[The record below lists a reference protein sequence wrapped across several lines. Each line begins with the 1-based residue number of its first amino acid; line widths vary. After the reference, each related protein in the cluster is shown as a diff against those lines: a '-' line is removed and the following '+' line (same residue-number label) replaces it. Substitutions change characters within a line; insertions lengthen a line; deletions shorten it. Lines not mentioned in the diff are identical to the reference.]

1 MSSLTLYDLNK
12 QMYSQM
18 SPMTKETMHPLLTNI
33 GDWFSKS
40 RSKWFMLMCYELR
53 YYTIFNFA
61 RPYYNKALTELQAC
75 AYGMGDV
82 VGIEYNHERDYWEIW
97 IKNREGTD
105 TNMFVLFD
113 CSGLVVDID

>member
-1 MSSLTLYDLNK
+1 
-12 QMYSQM
+12 
-18 SPMTKETMHPLLTNI
+18 
-33 GDWFSKS
+33 
-40 RSKWFMLMCYELR
+40 
-53 YYTIFNFA
+53 
-61 RPYYNKALTELQAC
+61 
-75 AYGMGDV
+75 MGDV

>member
-1 MSSLTLYDLNK
+1 
-12 QMYSQM
+12 
-18 SPMTKETMHPLLTNI
+18 
-33 GDWFSKS
+33 
-40 RSKWFMLMCYELR
+40 MLMCYELR

-61 RPYYNKALTELQAC
+61 RPHYNKALTELQAC